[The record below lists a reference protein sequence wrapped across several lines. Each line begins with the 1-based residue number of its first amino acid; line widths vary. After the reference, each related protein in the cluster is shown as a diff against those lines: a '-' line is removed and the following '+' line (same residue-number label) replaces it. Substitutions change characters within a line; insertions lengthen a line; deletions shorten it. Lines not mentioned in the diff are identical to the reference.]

1 MYAYYRYNVCI
12 KDFCALEV
20 AMRREATLK
29 RKSFFV
35 DEVALRRAKK
45 ALGVATE
52 AEVVRV
58 SVERIAEMEAFWR
71 FMKNSRRTLKRGSVK
86 VP

>member
-1 MYAYYRYNVCI
+1 MSRQ
-12 KDFCALEV
+12 
-20 AMRREATLK
+20 RTLT

-35 DEVALRRAKK
+35 DERALRRARK

-58 SVERIAEMEAFWR
+58 SVERIAEMDKFWR
-71 FMKNSRRTLKRGSVK
+71 FMKRTRDTLKPGSLK

>member
-1 MYAYYRYNVCI
+1 MARQ
-12 KDFCALEV
+12 A
-20 AMRREATLK
+20 ALK

-35 DEVALRRAKK
+35 DEQALRRAKK

-52 AEVVRV
+52 AEVVRI
-58 SVERIAEMEAFWR
+58 SVERMAEMEAFWR
-71 FMKNSRRTLKRGSVK
+71 FMRRSRRVLKPGSVR